1 MKKQLK
7 SKIIV
12 PFDFIVHWRSL
23 PAYEMVSYVLMF
35 VSVPMLA
42 YGIVPYNLEIIKIII
57 FTAITMYSGFFAA
70 LIWND
75 ITDGDID
82 ALVHPDR
89 PIPSGRISK
98 NKFFAIA
105 LFFSAM
111 TFIFSILINIWSLL
125 VVSLTAIFVALH
137 NKYFKKLIRFPAYSE
152 IFTSTQWTVVA
163 LLGYIAIWSTFS
175 LSNDIV
181 ISLPVIGSFST
192 SNFEFVNMLVLIF
205 FIYFAETAH
214 DLPEGIHDAE
224 GDNAYGVRT
233 FTTSFSGK
241 AAAEISFIMLISS
254 GVLGIILFIRTDLTL
269 IFLIPFLFIWIY
281 TLLYS
286 YPLHIKGF
294 KEMKKFGSI
303 VGRKRYN
310 FLLFSFD
317 LIFLDIFIQIF
328 LLK

>member
-1 MKKQLK
+1 MK
-7 SKIIV
+7 SIKIL
-12 PFDFIVHWRSL
+12 PFDFIAHWR
-23 PAYEMVSYVLMF
+23 PIPVYEMISYVFMF
-35 VSVPMLA
+35 ASVPMLA
-42 YGIVPYNLEIIKIII
+42 YGIRPYNLEVSKIII
-57 FTAITMYSGFFAA
+57 FTIVTMFSGFFAA

-75 ITDGDID
+75 ITDVDID
-82 ALVHPDR
+82 ALVHPYR

-125 VVSLTAIFVALH
+125 VVSLAAIFVALH
-137 NKYFKKLIRFPAYSE
+137 NKYFKKQIRFPAYSE
-152 IFTSTQWTVVA
+152 IFTSIQWTVVA

-175 LSNDIV
+175 LSIDIV

-205 FIYFAETAH
+205 FIYFADTAH

-233 FTTSFSGK
+233 YTTSYSGK
-241 AAAEISFIMLISS
+241 TAAKISFIMLISS